1 MFGSLAPFLDHLLL
15 RKNQTRTL
23 VHMSRESRWEEVKNA
38 FCIQPRK
45 EYKHLLL
52 VDDVITTLPDD
63 DIISIG
69 TNQFLAKLGANDLVL
84 LPAHG

>member
-1 MFGSLAPFLDHLLL
+1 MPIVDKVFFG
-15 RKNQTRTL
+15 
-23 VHMSRESRWEEVKNA
+23 EGEECVY
-38 FCIQPRK
+38 FVIFDVY
-45 EYKHLLL
+45 EDTFFEFVVDVVEG

-63 DIISIG
+63 EIISIG